1 METRPAEARVWMKGE
16 AGEPQEEQFVRKY
29 RHNQGTTGLAM
40 RGRGMS
46 LPEMMGRE
54 MMGRMAVRES
64 EGMSVGIMVR
74 IFVERF
80 EGTWEMDVVT
90 TFDCGPI

>member
-1 METRPAEARVWMKGE
+1 MKG
-16 AGEPQEEQFVRKY
+16 AVGEPPETQFVRKF

-40 RGRGMS
+40 RGRGIS

-54 MMGRMAVRES
+54 MMGRMAARES

-74 IFVERF
+74 IFAERF